1 MRSNLFAALLFGFL
15 DASLAFTQAGRRS
28 WVSKKQVIQH
38 SSSKLRSSDKDYIQ
52 SMKSKLLGIA
62 ATTNR
67 GECANQQQ
75 VESALD
81 LITQLESMNP
91 SFANEA
97 DGTEYSVEGCW
108 DLVFTDAQLFESS
121 PFFVT
126 IRELFGANE
135 KAKQAFKMH
144 RAATNTGEIGLVQQV
159 LTSSQLKSNVD
170 VRNGLIPGLPFSLR
184 GKIVSTADLTIID
197 RYSMKLSMKETS
209 VQNSNIPGIG
219 PLLSAAS
226 LPVGTILKSLMGDL
240 PECFLSTFYLDGDLR
255 ITRNKD
261 DNVFVYLKS
270 SIVE

>member
-1 MRSNLFAALLFGFL
+1 MRCNIFAALLFGFL
-15 DASLAFTQAGRRS
+15 DASLAFTHTGRQTS
-28 WVSKKQVIQH
+28 LFKKRVIQQ
-38 SSSKLRSSDKDYIQ
+38 SSSKLRSGEKDYVQ
-52 SMKSKLLGIA
+52 TMKSKLLGIG

-91 SFANEA
+91 TGNEA
-97 DGTEYSVEGCW
+97 DGSEYSIEGCW

-126 IRELFGANE
+126 VRELFGDNE
-135 KAKQAFKMH
+135 KAKQSFKLH
-144 RAATNTGEIGLVQQV
+144 RQATNTGEIGLVQQV

-184 GKIVSTADLTIID
+184 GKIVSTAELTIID
-197 RYSMKLSMKETS
+197 RYSMKLTMKDTS

-219 PLLSAAS
+219 SLLSAAS

-270 SIVE
+270 TVVE

>member
-1 MRSNLFAALLFGFL
+1 MRCNITVALLFGFL
-15 DASLAFTQAGRRS
+15 DVALAFTRSGRQTS
-28 WVSKKQVIQH
+28 ILKKHIIQQ
-38 SSSKLRSSDKDYIQ
+38 SSSKLRNSDKDYIQ
-52 SMKSKLLGIA
+52 TMKSKLLGIG

-75 VESALD
+75 VDSALD

-91 SFANEA
+91 LANEA
-97 DGTEYSVEGCW
+97 DGSEYSIEGCW

-126 IRELFGANE
+126 VRELFGDNE
-135 KAKQAFKMH
+135 KAKQSFMLH
-144 RAATNTGEIGLVQQV
+144 RQATNTGEIGLVQQV

-170 VRNGLIPGLPFSLR
+170 VRNGLIPGFPISLR
-184 GKIVSTADLTIID
+184 GKIVSTAELTIID
-197 RYSMKLSMKETS
+197 RYSMKLIMKDTS

-219 PLLSAAS
+219 SLLSAVS
-226 LPVGTILKSLMGDL
+226 LPVGTIMKSLMGDL

-270 SIVE
+270 SAVE